1 MTISHL
7 EQEESSKRFFFILR
21 LHNYIM
27 RDFLLTDLEK
37 VGPTTLIKLNNAGI
51 FSPLDVVIRGA
62 KEFER
67 VSGLSED
74 MSVKHLITMKKLLAE
89 DGNDIEVTNLKQLRE
104 LRKRQIKTPLK
115 VEELDEML
123 KGGIETQSLYEIYGD
138 EGCGKTQFSMTAMA
152 EALGNGHGVL
162 LLDCEGTFDE
172 ERFDEICKTRNIT
185 YDEEKLGYHMYS
197 DESDLMRGVQN
208 MTDELIE
215 RDIRYVVI
223 DGLVGLLRMANKGR
237 GELADRQQELKDYL
251 KYLRNWSILFNIG
264 VIITNQVTANPDPFG
279 AKTKPIGGHV
289 LGHYVKYIMSISK
302 GMKNNR
308 TVRMI
313 KSPKS
318 PAGDYGCFVN
328 EEGLSTFENLTKKIL
343 ADRMKDIHE
352 DTQGLIKKDLL
363 LEPLEEAGVDKR
375 IINEDTGKI
384 KVW

>member
-1 MTISHL
+1 
-7 EQEESSKRFFFILR
+7 
-21 LHNYIM
+21 M

-138 EGCGKTQFSMTAMA
+138 EGCGKTQFSMTSMA

-352 DTQGLIKKDLL
+352 DTQVLIKKDLL

>member
-1 MTISHL
+1 M
-7 EQEESSKRFFFILR
+7 EEFK
-21 LHNYIM
+21 
-27 RDFLLTDLEK
+27 LTDLEK
-37 VGPTTLIKLNNAGI
+37 VGPTTLIKLNKAGI

-67 VSGLSED
+67 VSGLSSD
-74 MSVKHLITMKKLLAE
+74 MCSKHLVQMKRLLSEA
-89 DGNDIEVTNLKQLRE
+89 GNDIEVKDLKQLRA
-104 LRKRQIKTPLK
+104 LRQRQVKIPMK

-138 EGCGKTQFSMTAMA
+138 EGCGKTQFSLTAMS
-152 EALGNGHGVL
+152 EMLGAGHGVL
-162 LLDCEGTFDE
+162 MLDCESTFDE
-172 ERFDEICKTRNIT
+172 ERFDEICTTRNIKF
-185 YDEEKLGYHMYS
+185 DEDKLGYHMYG
-197 DESDLMRGVQN
+197 DASDLLRGIQN
-208 MTDELIE
+208 MTEELLE
-215 RDIRYVVI
+215 RDIRFVVI

-289 LGHYVKYIMSISK
+289 LGHYVKYIMQISK

-328 EEGLSTFENLTKKIL
+328 EEGLSSFENLTKKMKE
-343 ADRMKDIHE
+343 DRMKLVGVE
-352 DTQGLIKKDLL
+352 NTQALIKKDLL
-363 LEPLEEAGVDKR
+363 LD
-375 IINEDTGKI
+375 
-384 KVW
+384 